1 MLLFTVV
8 IFCLLLCSFLPLKRT
23 MTVISD
29 CCVSAFGLKLFDVL
43 LLTVVICCLQEVGPV
58 QTLDLDD
65 LTFNQGSHFMANK
78 RCQLPDGSFRKQ
90 RKGNRVVKMYDSYK
104 VTSLSL
110 SVCVCVCVCMC
121 MFVCVCAWIWM
132 VYSLYQLPSM
142 HTLCMMCVCACCMT
156 VLVGGLRCQ
165 KNGVE
170 CVCCW
175 MYVFV
180 WGVFVWGVFVDR
192 LLKSMFTV
200 DERKLRDGWVCW
212 WVYQCLWKVEWQFIM
227 FTPSLSFQ
235 GMKKSTYQP

>member
-1 MLLFTVV
+1 
-8 IFCLLLCSFLPLKRT
+8 

-110 SVCVCVCVCMC
+110 SVCVCVCVCVC

-142 HTLCMMCVCACCMT
+142 HTLCMMCVCMLHDC
-156 VLVGGLRCQ
+156 VGGW
-165 KNGVE
+165 VE
-170 CVCCW
+170 VSKKWSWMCLLLDVCLCVGCLCGPIVEE
-175 MYVFV
+175 YVH
-180 WGVFVWGVFVDR
+180 
-192 LLKSMFTV
+192 
-200 DERKLRDGWVCW
+200 C
-212 WVYQCLWKVEWQFIM
+212 
-227 FTPSLSFQ
+227 
-235 GMKKSTYQP
+235 